1 MCKEGG
7 YIVLKA
13 LRNCIPFLFGWYMRE
28 AGKHQVTVFTKTVLN
43 EVTIL
48 GYLEAEPDGSNA
60 FNQPRLL

>member
-1 MCKEGG
+1 MVHERGRKAPG
-7 YIVLKA
+7 Y
-13 LRNCIPFLFGWYMRE
+13 
-28 AGKHQVTVFTKTVLN
+28 VFTKTVLN

>member
-1 MCKEGG
+1 
-7 YIVLKA
+7 
-13 LRNCIPFLFGWYMRE
+13 MRE